1 MGFMQLCVMMRPHGD
16 RREQHTLLPFL
27 LSTYLFLFFFLFVL
41 KKRVNFFRLNKYIF
55 IPYIYFFKKIAYLWL
70 FYHPLFL
77 FELKILPPFF
87 KQFKI
92 ILLI

>member
-16 RREQHTLLPFL
+16 KREQHTLLPFL

-41 KKRVNFFRLNKYIF
+41 KKKRVIFFRLNKYIF
-55 IPYIYFFKKIAYLWL
+55 IPYIYFFFKNANLCV

-87 KQFKI
+87 
-92 ILLI
+92 